1 MQEVPFILKEI
12 DSKLFSY
19 FNFKLSFQMSLAIIC
34 PGKNPDSWIQAIR
47 ELDPDLKIQVY
58 PEINEPEEVEFALV
72 WQHPVGILSTFRNL
86 KLISSM
92 GAGVDHILTDES
104 ISADLPIVRIVDEKL
119 TFSMTNY
126 VIMGVLNFHRRLSH
140 FQENQEKK
148 LWDMSDPEID
158 VKIGVMGVGALGG
171 DVLEKLSFMGF
182 PVVGF
187 GFSEKENFEYP
198 YFSKA
203 RLGEF
208 LSEVNV
214 LVCLLPLTPET
225 ESILNIELFKQ
236 CKPGTYLVNV
246 ARGKHLVE
254 EDLTLALDS
263 GYLSG
268 AFLDV
273 YQKEPLPEEHPF
285 WEDKRISLTPHIASV
300 TNPKAAA
307 PQILENIN
315 RKKTDRALINYVN
328 RPRGY

>member
-1 MQEVPFILKEI
+1 
-12 DSKLFSY
+12 
-19 FNFKLSFQMSLAIIC
+19 MSLAIIC
-34 PGKNPDSWIQAIR
+34 PGKNPDSWINVIR
-47 ELDPDLKIQVY
+47 ELAPDLKIQVY
-58 PEINEPEEVEFALV
+58 PEINEPEEVQVALV
-72 WQHPVGILSTFRNL
+72 WQHPVGILSTFPNL

-92 GAGVDHILTDES
+92 GAGVDHILTDKS
-104 ISADLPIVRIVDEKL
+104 ISPDLPIVRIVDEKL

-126 VIMGVLNFHRRLSH
+126 VVMGVLNFHRRLTH

-148 LWDMSDPEID
+148 IWDMADPEIE

-187 GFSEKENFEYP
+187 GFSEKKDFEYP
-198 YFSKA
+198 YYSKA
-203 RLGEF
+203 QLGKF

-225 ESILNIELFKQ
+225 ESILNLDLFKQ
-236 CKPGTYLVNV
+236 CHPGTYLINV

-254 EDLTLALDS
+254 EDLISALDK

-268 AFLDV
+268 AMLDV
-273 YQKEPLPEEHPF
+273 YRKEPLLHEHPF
-285 WEDKRISLTPHIASV
+285 WEDRRIMLTPHIASV
-300 TNPKAAA
+300 TNPRAAA

-315 RKKTDRALINYVN
+315 RIKSNRPLINYVN
-328 RPRGY
+328 RSRGY